1 MGKGYR
7 AVIAGQNSAR
17 GNRSRVSHGTWQ
29 TRRVSVPPS
38 DEQQPTIRLCV
49 YCGTNE
55 GTSPAYLAAARGL
68 GEAMAA
74 RGIGLVYGGG
84 RLGLMGAVADAVL
97 GGNGHVTGVIPQSLV
112 RAELA
117 HPGLSSLEVADT
129 MHTRKARMA
138 ELADGF
144 IAMPGGF
151 GTFEELLEVL
161 TWNQLGFIRK
171 PVVLFDVDGFYEP
184 LVAMFDAAVAAG
196 FVRAEHARLAQ
207 RAGSVEEV
215 LALATAPAP
224 DTPHKWIDLDTV

>member
-1 MGKGYR
+1 MTPGR
-7 AVIAGQNSAR
+7 LD
-17 GNRSRVSHGTWQ
+17 
-29 TRRVSVPPS
+29 RVSVPLT
-38 DEQQPTIRLCV
+38 DEQPPAIRLCV

-55 GTSPAYLAAARGL
+55 GSSPAYLAAATEL
-68 GEAMAA
+68 GTAMAA

-84 RLGLMGAVADAVL
+84 RLGLMGAVADAVMA
-97 GGNGHVTGVIPQSLV
+97 GGGHVTGVIPQSLV

-117 HPGLSSLEVADT
+117 HPGLSSLEVADS

-144 IAMPGGF
+144 IALPGGF

-171 PVVLFDVDGFYEP
+171 PVVLFDVEGFYEP
-184 LVAMFDAAVAAG
+184 LVAMFATAVAGG

-207 RAGSVEEV
+207 RAPTVDEV